1 MKKTIVVHS
10 GGMDSSLCLAIAIR
24 EYEKEEVLS
33 LSFDF
38 DQRHSAE
45 LTQAQKICQDWGVEH
60 VVLSISCL
68 KQITS
73 NALLDHS
80 IAITHTEGAPPNTL
94 FVGRN
99 GLMARIAAIHA
110 ESLGAHSIYLGVME
124 LEEANSGYRDCS
136 RHYMDLMQQILRIDL
151 GQADFEIRT
160 PLIKMTKLQTMQLAD
175 KMNLLDYLW
184 ENTITCYEGM
194 PRFGCGKC
202 PACKLR
208 NHGYT
213 QYKMSKK

>member
-1 MKKTIVVHS
+1 MKKTVIVHS

-24 EYEKEEVLS
+24 EFEKEEVLS

-45 LTQAQKICQDWGVEH
+45 LTQAEKICRDWGVEH
-60 VVLSISCL
+60 VVLPITCL
-68 KQITS
+68 KKITS

-80 IAITHTEGAPPNTL
+80 IPISHPEGQPPNTL

-99 GLMARIAAIHA
+99 GLMAHIAAIHA

-136 RHYMDLMQQILRIDL
+136 RHYMDLMQQIVRIDL
-151 GQADFEIRT
+151 GQEDFEIRT

-175 KMNLLDYLW
+175 KMGLLDYLW

-213 QYKMSKK
+213 QYRMSKK

>member
-10 GGMDSSLCLAIAIR
+10 GGMDSSLCLALAIR
-24 EYEKEEVLS
+24 EYEKEQVLS

-38 DQRHSAE
+38 DQRHHAE
-45 LTQAQKICQDWGVEH
+45 LLQAQKICQDWGVEH
-60 VVLSISCL
+60 VVLPITCL

-80 IAITHTEGAPPNTL
+80 INIVHSEGEAPNTL

-110 ESLGAHSIYLGVME
+110 DSLGARSIYLGVME

-151 GQADFEIRT
+151 AQADFEIRT

-175 KMNLLDYLW
+175 KMGLLDYLW

-208 NHGYT
+208 NHGYN
-213 QYKMSKK
+213 QYIMSKK